1 MHGVEKYRYLT
12 KDLKELKYIIFGLE
26 SILTEGSLKHCTYS
40 TAYCRTNRLER
51 LKTYSSSITNISI
64 KVVFLFPSIRDM
76 VFYILVSLFQTAF
89 LGTYSTVL
97 CIHAVSIHVLVYLA
111 QTPYSICSN
120 SDNTV

>member
-1 MHGVEKYRYLT
+1 MHGVEKYRYFNKRSQRT
-12 KDLKELKYIIFGLE
+12 KIYYFWVRKYI
-26 SILTEGSLKHCTYS
+26 LT
-40 TAYCRTNRLER
+40 
-51 LKTYSSSITNISI
+51 
-64 KVVFLFPSIRDM
+64 IRDM